1 MTDDDEPF
9 GREMLSQ
16 ILAWCILPVMGLAS
30 EIGGFIGVM
39 MVVGYLA
46 AVLYREYRLE
56 KAKEASGDPYH
67 WFSKETHALWNSLD
81 TKGKVLFI
89 LGRAVSFIIKLALAV
104 VLVVGAFM
112 FVVAWFYS
120 QVP

>member
-9 GREMLSQ
+9 GRQLLSQ
-16 ILAWCILPVMGLAS
+16 ILAWGILPVLGLAS

-56 KAKEASGDPYH
+56 KAKEASGNPYH

-89 LGRAVSFIIKLALAV
+89 LGKAVLFIIALALAV
-104 VLVVGAFM
+104 ILIVGIPYLM
-112 FVVAWFYS
+112 LAWFYS